1 MKKYNVL
8 VTGVGAIIGYG
19 LIQSLKASKYDVHIT
34 GMDIY
39 DDAYGRYVCDEFI
52 QAVPAAAPEYP
63 LFLKKLMEEKEI
75 DLVMFG
81 TEQEI
86 YRLMDEQEIMQEQ
99 YKKLVINNRE
109 IVELSK
115 DKWKTYEFLVKNG
128 FQAIPTYRTGEFQ
141 ALAETLGLPF
151 LLKPRRSYASKGIE
165 KIHDRE
171 EFDFFRKRA
180 GDQFMVQKIVGDA
193 EHEYTVATFGFGDG
207 TCIRPIMLK
216 RKLSQ
221 EGATA
226 KAWVTESE
234 EVERLVYR
242 MAELL
247 KPVGPTNFQF
257 RYDNGKYLLLETNP
271 RISSSTSI
279 RTAFG
284 YNEAQMCVEYF
295 VEHTRPEDA
304 VIKKGAAIRYIADY
318 VNLE

>member
-8 VTGVGAIIGYG
+8 VSGVGAIIGYG

-39 DDAYGRYVCDEFI
+39 DDAYGRYVCDEFV

-86 YRLMDEQEIMQEQ
+86 YRLMDEREIMREQ
-99 YKKLVINNRE
+99 YKKLVINSRE

-141 ALAETLGLPF
+141 TLAETLGLPF

-234 EVERLVYR
+234 EVEQLVYQ

>member
-1 MKKYNVL
+1 MKRYNVL

-19 LIQSLKASKYDVHIT
+19 IIQSLRKSKYDVHVV

-39 DDAYGRYVCDEFI
+39 DDAYGQYLCDEFI
-52 QAVPAAAPEYP
+52 QAIPAVAADYP
-63 LFLKKLMEEKEI
+63 FFLKNIIKEKHI

-86 YRLMDEQEIMQEQ
+86 YRLIDEKDVLQEE

-109 IVELSK
+109 ILGLAS
-115 DKWKTYEFLVKNG
+115 DKWKTHEFLVKNG
-128 FQAIPTYRTGEFQ
+128 FKAIPTYIEGEFE
-141 ALAETLGLPF
+141 ALSAALGTPF
-151 LLKPRRSYASKGIE
+151 LLKPRKSYASKGIE
-165 KIHDRE
+165 KIHDAE
-171 EFDFFRKRA
+171 EFDFFRKRV
-180 GDQFMVQKIVGDA
+180 GEQFMVQKIVGDA
-193 EHEYTVATFGFGDG
+193 EHEYTIATFGFGDG
-207 TCIRPIMLK
+207 TCIKPIMLK

-226 KAWVTESE
+226 KAKVMYSE
-234 EVERLVYR
+234 EAEALVYR
-242 MAELL
+242 MTELL

-271 RISSSTSI
+271 RISSSTSL

-284 YNEAQMCVEYF
+284 YNEAEMCVEYF
-295 VEHTRPEDA
+295 VEHIRPQAATIRKGTA
-304 VIKKGAAIRYIADY
+304 VRYIADY